1 MTRARALGDSAAHAG
16 WAARARAIACVTG
29 ESDPVVGAR
38 GTVPGGIVASLI
50 PVTCDTGRSRRVLR
64 GVTIDAMDDPV
75 ARGLTWRGGQ
85 RQGYPPKTSLM
96 PDTPPNS
103 SIDPTLPLR
112 AKAGDRQAFALIV
125 DAMYPRAL
133 RFALHMVGNRE
144 DAEEAVQD
152 TFVRVFHHL
161 PQFRDDARFEPWLFR
176 ILANRCR
183 TVLSKRNR
191 HRQVLQYG
199 DLPERAMA
207 VQEEERDWTGEVYKV
222 LDTLPAE
229 QREAFL
235 LRHVEDMAYED
246 IAAVTGVGL
255 SALRM
260 RVKRACD
267 ALRVRLTE
275 MMRDD

>member
-1 MTRARALGDSAAHAG
+1 
-16 WAARARAIACVTG
+16 
-29 ESDPVVGAR
+29 
-38 GTVPGGIVASLI
+38 
-50 PVTCDTGRSRRVLR
+50 
-64 GVTIDAMDDPV
+64 MDDP
-75 ARGLTWRGGQ
+75 AMGSLAWRGGES
-85 RQGYPPKTSLM
+85 REYPPKTSLM
-96 PDTPPNS
+96 NDSRPAS

-112 AKAGDRQAFALIV
+112 AKGGDRQAFAQLV
-125 DAMYPRAL
+125 DVMYARSI

-152 TFVRVFHHL
+152 TFIRVHRNL
-161 PQFRDDARFEPWLFR
+161 DRFRDDARFEPWLFR

-183 TVLSKRNR
+183 TVLEKRKR
-191 HRQVLQYG
+191 HSVVIQYG
-199 DLPERAMA
+199 DVPDRIGA
-207 VQEEERDWTGEVYKV
+207 VEETERDWTEEVYKV

-246 IAAVTGVGL
+246 IAAITGVGM

-267 ALRVRLTE
+267 ALRARLTE
-275 MMRDD
+275 VMRDE

>member
-1 MTRARALGDSAAHAG
+1 MDDGIPAG
-16 WAARARAIACVTG
+16 LAW
-29 ESDPVVGAR
+29 R
-38 GTVPGGIVASLI
+38 GTAGS
-50 PVTCDTGRSRRVLR
+50 
-64 GVTIDAMDDPV
+64 
-75 ARGLTWRGGQ
+75 
-85 RQGYPPKTSLM
+85 GYSPKTSLM
-96 PDTPPNS
+96 SDTPPNS

-112 AKAGDRQAFALIV
+112 AKAGDRQAFALLV
-125 DAMYPRAL
+125 DALYPRSL
-133 RFALHMVGNRE
+133 RFATHMVGNRE

-152 TFVRVFHHL
+152 TFVRVYHNL
-161 PQFRDDARFEPWLFR
+161 NRFRDDARFEPWLFR

-183 TVLSKRNR
+183 TVIAKRAR
-191 HRQVLQYG
+191 HRGMIQYG
-199 DLPERAMA
+199 EFPDRAGA
-207 VQEEERDWTGEVYKV
+207 VDANEPDWVDEVYKV
-222 LDTLPAE
+222 LETLPAE

-275 MMRDD
+275 MMKDD

>member
-1 MTRARALGDSAAHAG
+1 VAGSRDSTGRRGVAAV
-16 WAARARAIACVTG
+16 AAII
-29 ESDPVVGAR
+29 EEK
-38 GTVPGGIVASLI
+38 
-50 PVTCDTGRSRRVLR
+50 CDTRPYLGVLS
-64 GVTIDAMDDPV
+64 GVTAKALDGAFPGDA
-75 ARGLTWRGGQ
+75 AWRAVRAEGDTP
-85 RQGYPPKTSLM
+85 RTSLM
-96 PDTPPNS
+96 SDTPPNT

-112 AKAGDRQAFALIV
+112 AKAGDRQAFAQLV
-125 DAMYPRAL
+125 DVLYPRSL

-152 TFVRVFHHL
+152 AFIRIYHNL
-161 PQFRDDARFEPWLFR
+161 GRFRDDARFEPWLFR

-183 TVLSKRNR
+183 SLMEKRRRHSVLI
-191 HRQVLQYG
+191 QYG
-199 DLPERAMA
+199 ELPERFSAA
-207 VQEEERDWTGEVYKV
+207 PEGETRDVTEEIYRI
-222 LDTLPAE
+222 LATLPVE

-267 ALRVRLTE
+267 VLRARLSE
-275 MMRDD
+275 VMRDD